1 MVKIRRDIIQGTP
14 EWFDIRKGKVTASR
28 AQAIA
33 SNGKGLETYINE
45 VVSEY
50 FSSAEKEH
58 YSNIHT
64 ERGHELEPTARS
76 MYELE
81 NDCEV
86 EQIGFCELN
95 EFVGCSPDGLVGEDG
110 MIEIKCPEDK
120 VYFNIIINEKID
132 SGYMWQC
139 QMNMFILER
148 KWCDLIFYNPNFK
161 KSMKIFRLVPDEKM
175 QEDLKE
181 GFKKVE
187 ERIKELKNK
196 YKKL

>member
-1 MVKIRRDIIQGTP
+1 MKIYKELLQGTP

-64 ERGHELEPTARS
+64 ERGHELEPVARS
-76 MYELE
+76 MYELM
-81 NDCEV
+81 NNVVVD
-86 EQIGFCELN
+86 QIGFCEYN
-95 EFVGCSPDGLVGEDG
+95 EFVGGSPDGLIGTDG

-120 VYFNIIINEKID
+120 VYFNILMEEKID
-132 SGYMWQC
+132 SGYDWQC
-139 QMNMFILER
+139 QMNMLILER
-148 KWCDLIFYNPNFK
+148 KWCDLVYYNPDFE
-161 KSMKIFRLVPDEKM
+161 KSTKIFRLLPDKEKFE
-175 QEDLKE
+175 QLQA
-181 GFKKVE
+181 GFEKSEKKIIE
-187 ERIKELKNK
+187 MTAK
-196 YKKL
+196 YKNI

>member
-1 MVKIRRDIIQGTP
+1 MKIHKDLIQGTP
-14 EWFDIRKGKVTASR
+14 EWFSIRKGKATASH
-28 AQAIA
+28 AQAIGN
-33 SNGKGLETYINE
+33 NGKGLDTYINQ
-45 VVSEY
+45 VMAEY
-50 FSSAEKEH
+50 FSSAEKEQ
-58 YSNIHT
+58 YSNEHT
-64 ERGHELEPTARS
+64 ERGNELEPTARS

-120 VYFNIIINEKID
+120 VYFDIIINEKID

-196 YKKL
+196 YQKL

>member
-1 MVKIRRDIIQGTP
+1 MKIYKELLQGTP

-64 ERGHELEPTARS
+64 ERGNELEPVARS
-76 MYELE
+76 MYELM
-81 NDCEV
+81 NNVVVD
-86 EQIGFCELN
+86 QIGFCEYN
-95 EFVGCSPDGLVGEDG
+95 EFVGGSPDGLIGTDG

-120 VYFNIIINEKID
+120 VYFNILMDEKID
-132 SGYMWQC
+132 SGYIWQC
-139 QMNMFILER
+139 QMNMLVLER
-148 KWCDLIFYNPNFK
+148 KYCDLIFYNPNFE
-161 KSMKIFRLVPDEKM
+161 KSMKIFRLLPDEVMFEK
-175 QEDLKE
+175 LKV
-181 GFKKVE
+181 GFQNAE
-187 ERIKELKNK
+187 EQIIKLISK
-196 YKKL
+196 YKEI

>member
-1 MVKIRRDIIQGTP
+1 MKIHKDLIQGTP
-14 EWFDIRKGKVTASR
+14 EWISIRKGKATASH
-28 AQAIA
+28 AQAIGN
-33 SNGKGLETYINE
+33 NGKGLETYINE

-50 FSSAEKEH
+50 FSSAEKEQ

-64 ERGHELEPTARS
+64 ERGNELEPVARS
-76 MYELE
+76 MYELM
-81 NDCEV
+81 NNVEV
-86 EQIGFCELN
+86 EQIGFCEYN
-95 EFVGCSPDGLVGEDG
+95 EFVGGSPDGLIGEEG
-110 MIEIKCPEDK
+110 MIEIKCPDDK
-120 VYFNIIINEKID
+120 TYFNVLMEEKID
-132 SGYMWQC
+132 SAYDWQC
-139 QMNMFILER
+139 QMNMLILER
-148 KWCDLIFYNPNFK
+148 KWCDLVYYNPNFE

>member
-1 MVKIRRDIIQGTP
+1 MNYVIKNNPQGTDA
-14 EWFDIRKGKVTASR
+14 WMKDRSGHVTASH
-28 AQAIA
+28 AQAIGN
-33 SNGKGLETYINE
+33 NGKGLDTYINQ
-45 VVSEY
+45 VMAEY
-50 FSSAEKEH
+50 FSSAEKEQ

-64 ERGHELEPTARS
+64 ERGHELEPVARS
-76 MYELE
+76 MYELM
-81 NDCEV
+81 NNVVVDQV
-86 EQIGFCELN
+86 GFCELN
-95 EFVGCSPDGLVGEDG
+95 DFVGCSPDGLIGTDG

-120 VYFNIIINEKID
+120 VYFDIIINEKID

-139 QMNMFILER
+139 QMNMLILER
-148 KWCDLIFYNPNFK
+148 KYCDLIFYNPNFE
-161 KSMKIFRLVPDEKM
+161 KSMMIFRLVPDEKM